1 MIKAV
6 LCCSLLLLKARCGA
20 QDDLVFI
27 IDTVVTPSDGFPI
40 NPLLPEG
47 PTWMNMAFD
56 TTDRITTYDVEW
68 NEQPNVLLH
77 IPNGRRDG
85 GVRLDLDDD
94 GGELIIRWPTT
105 YDRDTIR
112 ISRYEVFDR
121 CIRDTIN
128 TQVEYFNVTDTGLT
142 FLEVKYKRSLGPK
155 PKCRKK
161 RSQISLTINDAVYEA
176 PITIIRSSQST
187 VSLYHGYIPQDC
199 NVRSDSDR
207 DPKKACRY
215 FHGKETWL
223 QWCYSSEVILK

>member
-1 MIKAV
+1 MIRSV
-6 LCCSLLLLKARCGA
+6 LCSLLLLLGDRCEA

-40 NPLLPEG
+40 SPLLPEG
-47 PTWMNMAFD
+47 STWMSMAFD
-56 TTDRITTYDVEW
+56 TTDRITTYNVEW

-85 GVRLDLDDD
+85 GVRLDLDDE
-94 GGELIIRWPTT
+94 GGELTLRWPTT

-142 FLEVKYKRSLGPK
+142 FIEVKHKRSLGPK

-161 RSQISLTINDAVYEA
+161 RSHISLTINDAVYVV

-187 VSLYHGYIPQDC
+187 VSLYHGYIPQHCDAQ
-199 NVRSDSDR
+199 NDGIR
-207 DPKKACRY
+207 DQEKACKY
-215 FHGKETWL
+215 FHGRELWL
-223 QWCYSSEVILK
+223 RWCYSGEVMLK